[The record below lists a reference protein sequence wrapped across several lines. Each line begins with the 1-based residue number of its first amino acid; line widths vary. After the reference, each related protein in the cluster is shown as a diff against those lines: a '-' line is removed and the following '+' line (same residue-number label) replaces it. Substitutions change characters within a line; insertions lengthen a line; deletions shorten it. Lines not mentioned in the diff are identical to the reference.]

1 VFIDYLG
8 LLDDT
13 CRENQNI
20 RLGQIS
26 RNLKAL
32 QMKLG
37 VPVITAH
44 QLNRGVEHRED
55 KEPSLS
61 DIRESGH
68 IEEDADTV
76 LMLFRDSYY
85 TDTTDLTTKIKIA
98 KQRQGDAGLIVRVL
112 YDKKN
117 QTYKDLRG
125 D

>member
-1 VFIDYLG
+1 
-8 LLDDT
+8 
-13 CRENQNI
+13 
-20 RLGQIS
+20 
-26 RNLKAL
+26 
-32 QMKLG
+32 MKLG